1 MDDGRRLVKNDFK
14 TFFDH
19 EAAAGLVLMAVA
31 IAALL
36 VRNSPLAGAYEA
48 LLHLPVAVQAGSLQI
63 AKPLLLWVNDGLM
76 EVFFFLAHLAN
87 DVVELML

>member
-48 LLHLPVAVQAGSLQI
+48 LLHLPVAVQAG
-63 AKPLLLWVNDGLM
+63 
-76 EVFFFLAHLAN
+76 
-87 DVVELML
+87 